1 MNIMRR
7 RHIILA
13 TDLSARCDR
22 AFERAVLLAR
32 EWDAQLTV
40 AHALE
45 GEQFGRA
52 ASPRWHG
59 IDRDRLD
66 AETQISADLQ
76 RACIAADVVVQ
87 RGSASEVIAKLAR
100 NTSCDLIVTGIARE
114 LGLARAILGSTL
126 EALARESVAPVLTV
140 NRPARGSYDSAVVGT
155 NFSKGSRA
163 AVQATLRLFQPA
175 QVTAL
180 HAYRVTGER
189 LGGMQINDEAAYQ
202 HLLSECRE
210 FVADAVPATWQNVR
224 CLAEIGFPE
233 TLLKQ
238 YALDRKVDLIAV
250 GLEPRI
256 PVATFLLGSTSR
268 SLILSSPC
276 DLLLVPAKWTSST
289 GNAIDAPLRSPRH
302 AKGASQVEGRKDSVS
317 VNARDWKPEGDQEAL
332 KASTR
337 H

>member
-1 MNIMRR
+1 MSMMRR

-22 AFERAVLLAR
+22 AFERAVLLTR
-32 EWDAQLTV
+32 EWDAQLIV
-40 AHALE
+40 VHALE
-45 GEQFGRA
+45 NEQLGRA

-76 RACIAADVVVQ
+76 RAGVAADVVVQ
-87 RGSASEVIAKLAR
+87 RGSASEVIAELAR
-100 NTSCDLIVTGIARE
+100 NRPCDLIVTGIARE

-163 AVQATLRLFQPA
+163 AVQATLQLFQPA

-180 HAYRVTGER
+180 HAYRLTGDR
-189 LGGMQINDEAAYQ
+189 LGGMQINDEAAYL
-202 HLLSECRE
+202 HLLGECRQ
-210 FVADAVPATWQNVR
+210 FVADAAPATWQKVR

-233 TLLKQ
+233 TLLKL

-256 PVATFLLGSTSR
+256 PVATFLLGSTGR

-276 DLLLVPAKWTSST
+276 DLLLVPAKWASSA
-289 GNAIDAPLRSPRH
+289 GDAIDVPHRSPKR
-302 AKGASQVEGRKDSVS
+302 AIGASQVERHEDSVA
-317 VNARDWKPEGDQEAL
+317 VNAQNWRPARHQEAL
-332 KASTR
+332 KTNTR

>member
-1 MNIMRR
+1 MNMMRR

-22 AFERAVLLAR
+22 AFERAVLLAH

-40 AHALE
+40 VHALE
-45 GEQFGRA
+45 GQQFGCA
-52 ASPRWHG
+52 TSPRWQG

-66 AETQISADLQ
+66 AEIQILADLQ
-76 RACIAADVVVQ
+76 RACIAADVIVQ
-87 RGSASEVIAKLAR
+87 RGTASEVIAELAR
-100 NTSCDLIVTGIARE
+100 NMSCDLIVTGIARE

-140 NRPARGSYDSAVVGT
+140 NRPARDSYNSAVVGM

-163 AVQATLRLFQPA
+163 AVQATLQLFRQA

-180 HAYRVTGER
+180 HAYRLAGER
-189 LGGMQINDEAAYQ
+189 LGGMQIDDEAAYQ
-202 HLLSECRE
+202 HLLSECRQ
-210 FVADAVPATWQNVR
+210 FVADAAPTTWQKVQ

-238 YALDRKVDLIAV
+238 YALNRKVDLIAV
-250 GLEPRI
+250 GLEPRL

-289 GNAIDAPLRSPRH
+289 GDAIDVPHRLPERAI
-302 AKGASQVEGRKDSVS
+302 GASHEDSVALTAQDLKP
-317 VNARDWKPEGDQEAL
+317 ARHQEAL